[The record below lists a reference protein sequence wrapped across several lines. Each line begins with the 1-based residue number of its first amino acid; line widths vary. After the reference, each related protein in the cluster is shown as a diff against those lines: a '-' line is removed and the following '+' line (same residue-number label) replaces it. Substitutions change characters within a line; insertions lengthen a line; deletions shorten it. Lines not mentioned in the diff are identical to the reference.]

1 MESVCDH
8 DHGSVR
14 VLGDEEKSM
23 PPSTIY
29 DYKLFDVVLV
39 QELFKYRP
47 QLRPN
52 AYVNRPWNNEQD
64 AIRQALLDGYRWV
77 RTEGPSAVLE
87 KQLPTPDITTLIPR
101 HIAACAAK
109 GVVSADT
116 TPITARGA

>member
-1 MESVCDH
+1 
-8 DHGSVR
+8 
-14 VLGDEEKSM
+14 M

-101 HIAACAAK
+101 HIAACAEK
-109 GVVSADT
+109 ELCQRIQPPSHRPPT
-116 TPITARGA
+116 TNNQHSHCS